1 MLSFNAPKPYS
12 FEFDGKPYT
21 IKALTFDDVD
31 EASATMS
38 LPPAEQSAG
47 VKAFIAKRADA
58 RTMKAIGQLEIKDV
72 ERLFLDWT
80 GMQKAAVTPGE
91 SEGSPVQ

>member
-21 IKALTFDDVD
+21 IKALTFDDVE
-31 EASATMS
+31 EAADVMS
-38 LPPAEQSAG
+38 LPPAEQSKG
-47 VKAFIAKRADA
+47 LKAFIGKRADA
-58 RTMKAIGQLEIKDV
+58 RTMKAIGSLEIPDV

-80 GMQKAAVTPGE
+80 GMSKGAVTPGE
-91 SEGSPVQ
+91 SEGSPKE